1 MAQVVSAGCVAR
13 SNHSWKS
20 TSTSLVDVV
29 AAAAQGP
36 PNPASFVIQS
46 YPNKLG
52 QLYYHYYRMISAKHG
67 RTVYYSEPSH

>member
-20 TSTSLVDVV
+20 NSTSLVDVV
-29 AAAAQGP
+29 ATAAQGP
-36 PNPASFVIQS
+36 PNTANFVIQS

-52 QLYYHYYRMISAKHG
+52 QLYYRMISSKHG
-67 RTVYYSEPSH
+67 RTVYYSEPSL

>member
-20 TSTSLVDVV
+20 NRTSLVDVV
-29 AAAAQGP
+29 VAAAAAQGP

-52 QLYYHYYRMISAKHG
+52 QLYYQMISAKHG